1 MYKAIQ
7 LSACVA
13 SARWQAGDRS
23 CSGRVHSVV
32 RRALTLLNAPQVSS
46 LTPDMV
52 KLFIVLSLYL
62 WFTFETLVRLWG
74 NFKLSLHYLREDYSP
89 FVLRVRYF
97 VISVT

>member
-23 CSGRVHSVV
+23 CSGGVRSVA

-46 LTPDMV
+46 LTPDMG
-52 KLFIVLSLYL
+52 KLCIILSLYL
-62 WFTFETLVRLWG
+62 WFTFETLV
-74 NFKLSLHYLREDYSP
+74 KLLC
-89 FVLRVRYF
+89 
-97 VISVT
+97 